1 MVKIKDKISAI
12 NALHSIPIMPKLRPK
27 IIIAGTKKITSLEMD
42 SKVELIESPQD
53 CRNIVADLTM
63 QVKIIPLKYILKQSL
78 AYSIY
83 ELLPDP
89 NNEIIKS
96 GANSK
101 IRKAIVPIIVQIIN
115 ICFKVSL
122 TRSKLPAP

>member
-83 ELLPDP
+83 DKLAYDTVLEELYLLMMIS
-89 NNEIIKS
+89 NT
-96 GANSK
+96 
-101 IRKAIVPIIVQIIN
+101 
-115 ICFKVSL
+115 L
-122 TRSKLPAP
+122 LLKL